1 MTGATGAILGI
12 KLLMTLGKLN
22 VETHLLHFYAHHV
35 YDIDRTEA
43 PIAGGSFRVDGMI
56 VRRRL
61 VLVTRETPLSKIHL
75 RNMLGVTRAGA
86 VAFPPVPAFYTWGDF
101 GGQCGE

>member
-1 MTGATGAILGI
+1 MRTLAAILTGLCGNLI
-12 KLLMTLGKLN
+12 TRAADVCLK
-22 VETHLLHFYAHHV
+22 E
-35 YDIDRTEA
+35 
-43 PIAGGSFRVDGMI
+43 
-56 VRRRL
+56 RRRL

-75 RNMLGVTRAGA
+75 RSMLGVTRAGA